1 MANQRLS
8 SRYANSILQM
18 AKEGN
23 VLTDVFA
30 DMQLI
35 KETTAGSQDL
45 QLMLKS
51 PIVSA
56 KNKTEVLTKIF
67 GGNVK
72 DLTTKFLNLL
82 ISKGRESYLLE
93 ICNEFIVA
101 YNSIHK
107 IADVTLVTA
116 VPATAKIVEEVTNLL
131 TKSGS
136 YSKVSIK
143 QEVDPSIIG
152 GFVLKMDDQLL
163 DNSIQRKL
171 QVIKKELQK

>member
-8 SRYANSILQM
+8 SRYANSILQL

-23 VLTDVFA
+23 ILTDVFS

-35 KETTAGSQDL
+35 KKTITDSKDL
-45 QLMLKS
+45 KLMLNS

-56 KNKTEVLTKIF
+56 KDKTVVLTKVF

-72 DLTTKFLNLL
+72 DLTTKFLSLL
-82 ISKGRESYLLE
+82 ISKGREGFLLE
-93 ICNEFIVA
+93 ISNEFIA
-101 YNSIHK
+101 EYNSIHK
-107 IADVTLVTA
+107 IADITLLTA
-116 VPATAKIVEEVTNLL
+116 IPATVKIVEEVTSLL
-131 TKSGS
+131 TKSGT

-143 QEVDPSIIG
+143 QEVDPKIIG

-171 QVIKKELQK
+171 QVIKKGLQK

>member
-1 MANQRLS
+1 MANHRLS
-8 SRYANSILQM
+8 SRYANSVLQL

-23 VLTDVFA
+23 VLTDIFS

-35 KETTAGSQDL
+35 KDTITDSKDL
-45 QLMLKS
+45 HAMLNS

-56 KNKTEVLTKIF
+56 KDKIIVLTKVF

-82 ISKGRESYLLE
+82 ISKNREGHLLE
-93 ICNEFIVA
+93 ITNEFIVE
-101 YNSIHK
+101 YNKIHK
-107 IADVTLVTA
+107 IADIILVTA
-116 VPATAKIVEEVTNLL
+116 IPATAKIVQEVTNLL

-143 QEVDPSIIG
+143 QEVDPKIIG